1 MRKLGFALL
10 VSLAIGARL
19 EAQACTPARTAL
31 VLAGGGAKGFAHI
44 GVLQVLDSLKLRPDF
59 VVGTSVGAVIGS
71 LYAAG
76 WSGNQIDSLTR
87 ALPIDKVIRRY
98 EPAVSSSLGVLKPI
112 AVWELG
118 LTGYNLQS
126 GAVREAEVN
135 ALVSMLML
143 RGNLMA
149 RGNFDSLAIPFRA
162 VATDI
167 ETRAPVVIGTGDLA
181 LAVRASMAIP
191 VVFRPVRI
199 GDQWLTDGGIAE
211 NAPVKIARAMGAVR
225 TWTSLLPWEA
235 PNPSTFDD
243 PLAITAVLLNSL
255 FEQEELSPERRDVVI
270 DNQTKKFE
278 NLDFS
283 RATTDSLIAV
293 GKRAAIAAFGA
304 ASCLNPLNSE
314 WRTVAPTHVKNVG
327 FTGAA
332 RGDGDNLMSNL
343 GLEAGSALDARHLQ
357 SGLRVL
363 GRSERYRAVW
373 LNPEGSGDT
382 VSFNVKFESAPQRA
396 FGAGFAFDQFMSGR
410 LWIGGVD
417 RTLFKGD
424 AEGVALLKLGAY
436 EQDGLLFLRRRA
448 LVGKTFF
455 PVAVGVSLAHESIRI
470 FDGANEKASAE
481 TQEVSGFW
489 GLKQDPI
496 PGRWQGEIGL
506 NQYLW
511 REPGRGTRG
520 SFGIRAAIFRA
531 RSDAELG
538 NQIEAIAL
546 GDYQRVRLD
555 LSGLVET
562 HGIEFR
568 PRIRAGWGT
577 RLPIQHTFTLGGE
590 DGFAGYRITE
600 LRGSQE
606 LFGSLLIRRP
616 LTSIV
621 KARLEGMV
629 GSIGEGD
636 GFLTRRPDSYFGAVM
651 AGFRIGV
658 EASTPLGPIRAEE
671 GFSGDGHRALL
682 VRFGY
687 WF

>member
-1 MRKLGFALL
+1 MRKLVTGLVLTVALC
-10 VSLAIGARL
+10 ARL
-19 EAQACTPARTAL
+19 EAQACVPARTAL

-44 GVLQVLDSLKLRPDF
+44 GVIEVMDSLGIKPDF
-59 VVGTSVGAVIGS
+59 IVGTSIGAIIGA
-71 LYAAG
+71 LYASG
-76 WSGNQIDSLTR
+76 WSGSQIDSLTK

-98 EPAVSSSLGVLKPI
+98 EPAVSSSLGVLRPL
-112 AVWELG
+112 AVWERG
-118 LTGYNLQS
+118 QTGYVLQS

-135 ALVSMLML
+135 AFVSMLML

-167 ETRAPVVIGTGDLA
+167 DTRAPVVIGTGDLA

-191 VVFRPVRI
+191 VVLRPVRI

-211 NAPVKIARAMGAVR
+211 NAPVKVARSMGAVR
-225 TWTSLLPWEA
+225 TWTSLLPYEA
-235 PNPSTFDD
+235 PNPSTYDN

-255 FEQEELSPERRDVVI
+255 FDQEEASPERRDVI
-270 DNQTKKFE
+270 IANQTKTFE

-304 ASCLNPLNSE
+304 APCLSPLNSGV
-314 WRTVAPTHVKNVG
+314 RTASPTHVKNVG
-327 FTGAA
+327 FAGSAK
-332 RGDGDNLMSNL
+332 GDGDNLMNDL
-343 GLEAGSALDARHLQ
+343 GLDAGSALDRSRLQ
-357 SGLRVL
+357 AGLRKL

-373 LNPEGSGDT
+373 LNPEGNGND
-382 VSFNVKFESAPQRA
+382 VSFNVKFEPAAQRA

-424 AEGVALLKLGAY
+424 VEGVGLLKLGAY
-436 EQDGLLFLRRRA
+436 EQDGLFFIRRRA
-448 LVGKTFF
+448 LIRKTYL
-455 PVAVGVSLAHESIRI
+455 PVAFGLYLAHESVRI
-470 FDGANEKASAE
+470 FEGANEKPSAE
-481 TQEVSGFW
+481 TQEISGFW

-496 PGRWQGEIGL
+496 IDRWQGEIGVAE
-506 NQYLW
+506 YLW

-531 RSDAELG
+531 RNDADLG
-538 NQIEAIAL
+538 NMAEVIGL
-546 GDYQRVRLD
+546 GDYQRARLD
-555 LSGLVET
+555 LSRALEIGGVE
-562 HGIEFR
+562 IR
-568 PRIRAGWGT
+568 PRIRVGWGHH
-577 RLPIQHTFTLGGE
+577 LPIQHTFTLGGE
-590 DGFAGYRITE
+590 DGFPGYRITE

-606 LFGSLLIRRP
+606 VFGSLLLRHR
-616 LTSIV
+616 LTGIV

-629 GSIGEGD
+629 GSIGDGD
-636 GFLTRRPDSYFGAVM
+636 GFLTQRTGTYFGAVK
-651 AGFRIGV
+651 AGFRVGV
-658 EASTPLGPIRAEE
+658 EAATPLGPIRAEE
-671 GFSGDGHRALL
+671 GFSGDGHRAILI
-682 VRFGY
+682 RFGY

>member
-1 MRKLGFALL
+1 MRKLVIGFVLTLAL
-10 VSLAIGARL
+10 GARL
-19 EAQACTPARTAL
+19 EAQACVPARTAL

-44 GVLQVLDSLKLRPDF
+44 GVLQVLDSLRLKPDLI
-59 VVGTSVGAVIGS
+59 VGTSIGAIIGA
-71 LYAAG
+71 LYASG
-76 WSGNQIDSLTR
+76 WSGNQIDSLTK

-98 EPAVSSSLGVLKPI
+98 EPTVSSSLGVLRPV
-112 AVWELG
+112 AVWERG
-118 LTGYNLQS
+118 QTSYVLQS

-135 ALVSMLML
+135 AFISMLML

-167 ETRAPVVIGTGDLA
+167 DTRAPVVLAKGDLA

-191 VVFRPVRI
+191 VVLRPVRI

-211 NAPVKIARAMGAVR
+211 NAPVKVARSMGAVR
-225 TWTSLLPWEA
+225 TWTSLLPYEA
-235 PNPSTFDD
+235 PNPSTYDD

-255 FEQEELSPERRDVVI
+255 FDQEELSPERRDVI
-270 DNQTKKFE
+270 IENPTKKFE

-283 RATTDSLIAV
+283 RETTDSLIAV

-304 ASCLNPLNSE
+304 APCLSPLSSAT
-314 WRTVAPTHVKNVG
+314 RTNAPTHVKNVG
-327 FTGAA
+327 FTGTAK
-332 RGDGDNLMSNL
+332 GDGDNLMFDL
-343 GLEAGSALDARHLQ
+343 GLEAGSALDPRHLQ
-357 SGLRVL
+357 SGLRQL

-373 LNPEGSGDT
+373 LNPEGSGND
-382 VSFNVKFESAPQRA
+382 VSFNIKFEPAPQRV

-424 AEGVALLKLGAY
+424 AEGVGLLKLGAY
-436 EQDGLLFLRRRA
+436 EQDGLFFIRRRA
-448 LVGKTFF
+448 LVGKKYL
-455 PVAVGVSLAHESIRI
+455 PVSFGVYLAHESVRI
-470 FDGANEKASAE
+470 FEGANEKPSAE
-481 TQEVSGFW
+481 TQELSGFW

-496 PGRWQGEIGL
+496 IGRWQGEIGVAE
-506 NQYLW
+506 YLW

-520 SFGIRAAIFRA
+520 SFGMRASIFRA
-531 RSDAELG
+531 RNDADLS
-538 NQIEAIAL
+538 NMVEAMVL
-546 GDYQRVRLD
+546 GDYQRLRLD
-555 LSGLVET
+555 MSRVIEINGVE
-562 HGIEFR
+562 IR
-568 PRIRAGWGT
+568 PRVRAGWGN

-600 LRGSQE
+600 LRGAQE
-606 LFGSLLIRRP
+606 LFGSILFRRR
-616 LTSIV
+616 LNNIV

-629 GSIGEGD
+629 GSIGDGN
-636 GFLTRRPDSYFGAVM
+636 GFLTKRTDSYFGAVK

-658 EASTPLGPIRAEE
+658 EAGTPLGPIRAEE